1 MDMWAS
7 LEHRLHYKSKGT
19 TSEEMQQRLRAC
31 SDALS
36 TIDMEM
42 QRIYESTF
50 VNEKEGEEESKEK
63 STSREESL
71 L

>member
-1 MDMWAS
+1 
-7 LEHRLHYKSKGT
+7 
-19 TSEEMQQRLRAC
+19 MQQRLRAC

-50 VNEKEGEEESKEK
+50 VNEKDGEEKSEEK
-63 STSREESL
+63 STHREESL
-71 L
+71 LQ